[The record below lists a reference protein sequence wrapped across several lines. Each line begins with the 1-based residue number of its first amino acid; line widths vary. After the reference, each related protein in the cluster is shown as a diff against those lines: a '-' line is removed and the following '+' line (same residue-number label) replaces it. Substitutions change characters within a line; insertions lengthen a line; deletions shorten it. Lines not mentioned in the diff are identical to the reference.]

1 MERAT
6 AADMRLNIAGDSPG
20 VVCRTLRT
28 TAPKPVTLT
37 SPILERR
44 RPCAMSV
51 YDLPAPPAL
60 LSNSSNRS
68 TGMAPGT
75 RLPSAKKIVGV
86 PLIFFDCP

>member
-6 AADMRLNIAGDSPG
+6 AADMRLIIAGDSPG
-20 VVCRTLRT
+20 DVCRTLRILRSE
-28 TAPKPVTLT
+28 AGYADA
-37 SPILERR
+37 PILERR
-44 RPCAMSV
+44 RRCATSF
-51 YDLPAPPAL
+51 YDLPSLAAL

-68 TGMAPGT
+68 AGIAPGT